1 MEADGLSTT
10 MEEGFK
16 GLLRLMGSVKNYD
29 WGRSAKESC
38 VGRLYRLNSGRKI
51 DEKQPY
57 AEFWMGTHDSGPS
70 YIVEEGGRIQNGYA
84 NGGGIRNKCTLKD
97 WIEKNPSVLGETVLS
112 KWGTQLPF
120 LFKVL
125 SIEKALS
132 IQAHPDKDLAILLHK
147 EQPLVYKD
155 DNHKPEMALALTE
168 FEALCGFISLEEL
181 KVIVQTVPEIVE
193 VVGNALAELVLD
205 LNEDDEEEK
214 GKLVLRKLFTE
225 IMSASKDVITE
236 VLAKLISRLNIKN
249 KVRELTD
256 KEQLVLGLEKQY
268 PADVGVLA
276 AYLLNYVKLN
286 PGEAL
291 YLGSNEPHAYLY
303 GESVECMANSDNVIR
318 AGLTPKQRD
327 VKILCSMLTYK
338 QGFPD
343 ILKGT
348 VVNPYTKRYL
358 PPFDEFEVDR
368 CILPQ
373 DSTTV
378 FPSIPGPS
386 IFLVV
391 EGEGMM
397 TTSSN
402 EVVAEGDVLFA
413 SANTSITVATLSG
426 LHLYRAGVSSRL
438 FELHK

>member
-1 MEADGLSTT
+1 ME

-16 GLLRLMGSVKNYD
+16 GLLRLIGSVKNYD
-29 WGRSAKESC
+29 WGRTAKESC
-38 VGRLYRLNSGRKI
+38 VGRLYRLNSRTKI

-70 YIVEEGGRIQNGYA
+70 YIVVERGGRIQNGHA
-84 NGGGIRNKCTLKD
+84 NGGGIRDKCSLKD
-97 WIEKNPSVLGETVLS
+97 WIQKNPSVLGETVLA

-155 DNHKPEMALALTE
+155 DNHKPEMALALTK

-205 LNEDDEEEK
+205 LSEDDEEEK

-249 KVRELTD
+249 KVRVLTD

-268 PADVGVLA
+268 PSDVGVLA
-276 AYLLNYVKLN
+276 AFLFNYVKLN

-291 YLGSNEPHAYLY
+291 YLGANEPHAYVY
-303 GESVECMANSDNVIR
+303 GECVECMATSDNVVR
-318 AGLTPKQRD
+318 AGLTPKHRD
-327 VKILCSMLTYK
+327 VRTLCSMLTYR
-338 QGFPD
+338 QGNPE
-343 ILKGT
+343 ILHGT
-348 VVNPYTKRYL
+348 AINPYTVRYL
-358 PPFDEFEVDR
+358 PPFDEFEVDH
-368 CILPQ
+368 CILPPY
-373 DSTTV
+373 STVT
-378 FPSIPGPS
+378 FPSAPGPS
-386 IFLVV
+386 MFLVMG
-391 EGEGMM
+391 GEGTM
-397 TTSSN
+397 TTSA
-402 EVVAEGDVLFA
+402 EVIVVEGDVLFA
-413 SANTSITVATLSG
+413 PANTNITIATSSG
-426 LHLYRAGVSSRL
+426 LHLYRAGVNSRF
-438 FELHK
+438 FEE